1 MEMLDTFLWIIDN
14 EQFKLKW
21 DAKIW
26 PYDIELKIRE
36 TLENL
41 EIEFEK
47 FEKIQFED
55 ELSLQDKVEYISG
68 AILKLTIETNL
79 SKVFEI
85 SVDINRNWKFIKE
98 LQSFSQ
104 TLNLRQKLFGHP
116 VSKLYIKS
124 LPIYMIYSLINKV
137 TNYNNIILYINI
149 IIIGNTF

>member
-14 EQFKLKW
+14 EQFNLKW
-21 DAKIW
+21 NAKIW
-26 PYDIELKIRE
+26 PYEIELKIKE
-36 TLENL
+36 TLESL

-55 ELSLQDKVEYISG
+55 ELSLQDRVEYISS

-79 SKVFEI
+79 SKVFEV
-85 SVDINRNWKFIKE
+85 SVDINKNWKLIKE

-116 VSKLYIKS
+116 VSKFNI
-124 LPIYMIYSLINKV
+124 V
-137 TNYNNIILYINI
+137 T
-149 IIIGNTF
+149 

>member
-124 LPIYMIYSLINKV
+124 LSIHMIYSLIYKV
-137 TNYNNIILYINI
+137 TN
-149 IIIGNTF
+149 

>member
-1 MEMLDTFLWIIDN
+1 MEMLDIFLWIIDN

-26 PYDIELKIRE
+26 PYEIELKIRE

-55 ELSLQDKVEYISG
+55 ELSLQDRVEYISG

-85 SVDINRNWKFIKE
+85 SVDINKNWKQIKE

-104 TLNLRQKLFGHP
+104 TLNQRQKLFGHP
-116 VSKLYIKS
+116 VSKFDS
-124 LPIYMIYSLINKV
+124 YSLIF
-137 TNYNNIILYINI
+137 YYI
-149 IIIGNTF
+149 